1 MPSVEFGTRDDA
13 RAMRDRLGPFLASD
27 DDARTSTLKLKPSA
41 PDSLIERVEGEAFES
56 ERDDRKSAGMTKLST
71 REKQHLKRQYDSFS
85 WKSHGF
91 EAMRSKA
98 EAQRQGATE
107 WLDFFEPGE
116 GAAGVTK
123 NLRSSKDSAARRGAG
138 IGVGGDYTD
147 EEEMDQRRRVRRQS
161 EKVSAESVDRAKE
174 PAFGGDSE
182 AIGFLREESLF
193 NDSLFGIS
201 FRGERGPSGR
211 DYDRLRDAHESRSKQ
226 ARTLDERRSAKVTRD
241 PLKWA
246 ENKGRYDFPGIDT
259 VEPDRL
265 HKQRSKRARTV
276 DERTSAPLADSR
288 EQWASN
294 PSRYDWKGVDT
305 PDSNAKGGL
314 FGGGGDWSFDDPGEL
329 FSSKGGL

>member
-1 MPSVEFGTRDDA
+1 MPSVEFGTRNDA
-13 RAMRDRLGPFLASD
+13 GEMRDRLGPFLASD

-56 ERDDRKSAGMTKLST
+56 ERDDRKSAGMAELSS
-71 REKQHLKRQYDSFS
+71 RERQNLKRQYNQFS
-85 WKSHGF
+85 WSSHGF
-91 EAMRSKA
+91 EAMRAKA
-98 EAQRQGATE
+98 EAQRRGATE
-107 WLDFFEPGE
+107 WLDYYEPGE
-116 GAAGVTK
+116 GAEGIAK
-123 NLRSSKDSAARRGAG
+123 NLRSSKDSASRRGAG

-147 EEEMDQRRRVRRQS
+147 EEEMNQRRRVRRQS

-193 NDSLFGIS
+193 TDSLFGIS
-201 FRGERGPSGR
+201 FRGRDGPSGR

-226 ARTLDERRSAKVTRD
+226 AQTLDERRSAKVTRD
-241 PLKWA
+241 PLEWA
-246 ENKGRYDFPGIDT
+246 QNKGRLDFPGIDT

-276 DERTSAPLADSR
+276 DERTSAPLANSR
-288 EQWASN
+288 EQWAQN

-305 PDSNAKGGL
+305 PDGGGEGLFAGGADSWSFEGAGKL
-314 FGGGGDWSFDDPGEL
+314 FGGTI
-329 FSSKGGL
+329 